1 MNYLTLGIIGHVDHG
16 KTALVKSLTGVD
28 TDRLKEEKER
38 GISIVLGYSHLQLS
52 NGEIGVIDVPGH
64 EKFIRTMVSGATGID
79 AVMLVVDIN
88 EGVKPQTI
96 EHLNIANLLGVRK
109 GVIAVTKCDTTE
121 DADMRELIA
130 EELRD
135 LVAQTFLE
143 GAPLVFT
150 SALTGEGLDSVREE
164 LDILLHETAASAD
177 EGAFYLP
184 VDRVFSMS
192 GFGTV
197 ATGTLRRGAL
207 RVGDEVELYPH
218 GVTAKVR
225 ELQSHNIST
234 KEARPGFRTAV
245 NLRGID
251 KQQLHRGDVVA
262 TPGTL
267 RPATVLDA
275 QLALIK
281 DAAAPLKHGQ
291 IVRLLYGTSESYARV
306 HLLDRDTLAPGET
319 CVAQFKHDD
328 PVATLNGEPFIVR
341 TYSPMQTVGGG
352 RILGSRN
359 TRLRRRDS
367 QGIRR
372 LEIIARANPP
382 DVIVERLLE
391 ADSAGLSLAQ
401 LFADTRTNREA
412 LPALLDSLPVQTYGN
427 GRVIHDDVFDRLCSE
442 VVQTIDAFHQD
453 NVTLQGI
460 SKTQLNDA
468 LSTELDPAL
477 LDHLVGHLESSDV
490 LAVDRGLVRRVD
502 FDPAQALSEGDRAVA
517 HEIENAFQVAAL
529 KPPSLD
535 DVVGND
541 KARMKLY
548 RFLVDGGVLVTTGQN
563 VRGKSSAGVVAFH
576 RDAIEEAKRRLEK
589 HFAPPQPFSASEA
602 KTALDISR
610 KYAIPLLEHLD
621 SIGFTKRSADQRV
634 LANSA

>member
-16 KTALVKSLTGVD
+16 KTALVKVLTGID

-38 GISIVLGYSHLQLS
+38 GISIVLGYSHLQLPH
-52 NGEIGVIDVPGH
+52 GEIGVIDVPGH
-64 EKFIRTMVSGATGID
+64 EKFIRTMVSGATGIN

-96 EHLNIANLLGVRK
+96 EHLNIATLLGVK
-109 GVIAVTKCDTTE
+109 NGIIAVTKCDTTE
-121 DADMRELIA
+121 DADLRELIA
-130 EELRD
+130 EEIHD
-135 LVAQTFLE
+135 IVAETFLE

-150 SALTGEGLDSVREE
+150 SAVTGEGLDPIREE
-164 LDILLHETAASAD
+164 LDALLRDAAATAD

-225 ELQSHNIST
+225 ELQSHKVST

-275 QLALIK
+275 QLALLK
-281 DAAAPLKHGQ
+281 DAADPLKHGQ
-291 IVRLLYGTSESYARV
+291 IVRLLYGTSESYARL
-306 HLLDRDTLAPGET
+306 HLLDRGTLVPGET
-319 CVAQFKHDD
+319 CVAQFKHEA

-359 TRLRRRDS
+359 KRLRRRDS

-391 ADSAGLSLAQ
+391 ADNTGLSLAQ
-401 LFADTRTNREA
+401 LFTDTRIRREA
-412 LPALLDSLPVQTYGN
+412 LPALLESLPVQTYGSQ
-427 GRVIHDDVFDRLCSE
+427 RAIHDDVFDRLCAD
-442 VVQTIDAFHQD
+442 VVQTIDNFHQD
-453 NVTLQGI
+453 SPTLKGI
-460 SKTQLNDA
+460 SKSQLNDA
-468 LSTELDPAL
+468 LAETLDPVL
-477 LDHLVGHLESSDV
+477 LDHTVHYLESNDV
-490 LAVDRGLVRRVD
+490 LAVDRGLVHRAN
-502 FDPAQALSEGDRAVA
+502 FDSAQALSDSDRAVVK
-517 HEIENAFQVAAL
+517 EIESAFQDAAL
-529 KPPSLD
+529 KPPAVEEILANS
-535 DVVGND
+535 
-541 KARMKLY
+541 KARKKLY
-548 RFLVDGGVLVTTGQN
+548 QFLVDDSVLVTTGQN
-563 VRGKSSAGVVAFH
+563 ARAGVIAFH
-576 RDAIEEAKRRLEK
+576 RDAIEEAKRRIEQQ
-589 HFAPPQPFSASEA
+589 FPPPQPFSVSEA
-602 KTALDISR
+602 KTVLDISR

-621 SIGFTKRSADQRV
+621 SIGFTKRSGDQRV